1 MNPRTWSRKDGTRF
15 DVTDTDAVEIARTRD
30 PLRLLFGSL
39 VAVSGGGDQADGA
52 TLAEVGDR
60 VATTP
65 ELRYVGLGALCAAE
79 DAVGRLVRRVG
90 GVARGAMR
98 PVETVTNP
106 LIPESVRRRFEAAVR
121 ELDAYGRSV
130 ASTGSEGAIE
140 VVELYAGG
148 VAQDP
153 TFLRIIDQIV
163 LEILPVVLDR
173 LIAQPD
179 QIRAL
184 VWGQSRGAAE
194 DVANA
199 ARTRAANGDQAVEAL
214 LGRILRRRGR
224 SQDEDGVSSQAVP
237 NSLLAAE

>member
-1 MNPRTWSRKDGTRF
+1 M
-15 DVTDTDAVEIARTRD
+15 TDTEAVEGGRIRD

-39 VAVSGGGDQADGA
+39 VAASGSGDQTDSTTAAQVGGQGA
-52 TLAEVGDR
+52 SA
-60 VATTP
+60 P
-65 ELRYVGLGALCAAE
+65 EIRYVGLGALCVAE

-98 PVETVTNP
+98 PVETVASP
-106 LIPESVRRRFEAAVR
+106 LVPESMRRRFEAAVR

-140 VVELYAGG
+140 VVEMYAGG
-148 VAQDP
+148 VVQDP

-163 LEILPVVLDR
+163 LEILPLVLDR
-173 LIAQPD
+173 LIDKPD

-184 VWGQSRGAAE
+184 VWGESRGVAE

-199 ARTRAANGDQAVEAL
+199 ARSRAASGDQAVEAF
-214 LGRILRRRGR
+214 LGRILHRRMRP
-224 SQDEDGVSSQAVP
+224 QDENGLSSQAEP
-237 NSLLAAE
+237 NNLLAAE